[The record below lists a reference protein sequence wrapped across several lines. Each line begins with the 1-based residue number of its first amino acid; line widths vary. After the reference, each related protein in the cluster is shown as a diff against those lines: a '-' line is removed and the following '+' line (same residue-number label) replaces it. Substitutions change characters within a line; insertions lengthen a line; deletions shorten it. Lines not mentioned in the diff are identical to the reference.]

1 LAGNSGLH
9 MHMFAPTRALNRGL
23 PLSLSFCRKLKAA
36 GQSGGTVAGEYVLQ
50 PLHLV
55 LSPEKP
61 LQLKGHIHV
70 AVYPHFPAEEG
81 IHGV

>member
-1 LAGNSGLH
+1 MAGNSGLH

-23 PLSLSFCRKLKAA
+23 SLSLSFCREFRTADRSREK
-36 GQSGGTVAGEYVLQ
+36 VAGEYILQ

-70 AVYPHFPAEEG
+70 AVHPHFPAEEG
-81 IHGV
+81 IHRV